1 MGSGP
6 VFDSLVMAGG
16 GCRCVWQVGFLEVVA
31 PAIDLRPRQVAA
43 VSAGAAMSCLVFSG
57 RVEEGVAY
65 FTDRVAANAR
75 NFYPANLLGDEPVFP
90 HEEIYRATIEHVCDA
105 EALRRLRE
113 GPDIR
118 VLLARPPAWL
128 GAIPSV
134 FVGFCAYNA
143 EKILAPAVHPHWTTE
158 LGFGSEVVSVR
169 ECETVSE
176 LADLILQSS
185 CTPPF
190 TPLYERADRPALD
203 GGLIDNVPVRALA
216 PGAFRTLVL
225 LTRRYDSALLPD
237 VEGRSYV
244 QPSSEIPID
253 KWDYTDASLLRDT
266 LELGRR
272 DGEAFLA
279 AGAF

>member
-6 VFDSLVMAGG
+6 LYDSLVLAGG

-65 FTDRVAANAR
+65 FTDRVSTNPR
-75 NFYPANLLGDEPVFP
+75 NFYPANLLGDRPVFP
-90 HEEIYRATIEHVCDA
+90 HEEIYRATIEHVCDS
-105 EALRRLRE
+105 ETLKRLRE

-128 GAIPSV
+128 GAIPAV
-134 FVGFCAYNA
+134 FVGFCTYNA
-143 EKILAPAVHPHWTTE
+143 EKVLAPTVHPHWTRA
-158 LGFGSEVVSVR
+158 LGFDAEVVSVR
-169 ECETVSE
+169 ECETISD

-190 TPLYERADRPALD
+190 TPLYQRAGRPALD
-203 GGLIDNVPVRALA
+203 GGLIDNVPVQALA
-216 PGAFRTLVL
+216 PGAARTLVL
-225 LTRRYDSALLPD
+225 LTRRYDPALLPD
-237 VEGRSYV
+237 TAGRTYV
-244 QPSSEIPID
+244 QPSSPLPIE
-253 KWDYTDASLLRDT
+253 KWDYTDAARLRET
-266 LELGRR
+266 LEFGRR
-272 DGEAFLA
+272 DGESFLA
-279 AGAF
+279 AGNL